1 MTEILTAGALDFFNM
16 FFKTVKIKKKK
27 NLCRLMAA
35 SALSVRRQ
43 SAA

>member
-27 NLCRLMAA
+27 N
-35 SALSVRRQ
+35 SAGLWLRQ
-43 SAA
+43 HFR